1 MWEEQQGQQFSRRG
15 HGCLKIDMCEYVL
28 VFMTTLNK
36 AKRNTKTHENA
47 DKPQTINQSS
57 HWCRLVELLE
67 NGWVG
72 FFRVR
77 TRGLCHYNASSR
89 PLGWHRKSLT
99 GVKFKLI
106 PRQRVRH
113 SGPQCGNF
121 LMLHANKGGGGASS
135 LEICLND
142 WS

>member
-1 MWEEQQGQQFSRRG
+1 
-15 HGCLKIDMCEYVL
+15 MCEYVL

-36 AKRNTKTHENA
+36 AKHDTKTQENA

-77 TRGLCHYNASSR
+77 MRGLCYYNASSQ

-113 SGPQCGNF
+113 
-121 LMLHANKGGGGASS
+121 
-135 LEICLND
+135 
-142 WS
+142 